1 LPQLCFKPPK
11 KIKLAG
17 GIPGLINP
25 FRPRLSPGVN
35 ATEGLSWGAFLLPPA
50 CGLGIEP
57 HPLPIGFLNVHHEVE
72 NSWCEHRRDEKITH
86 THGTLDGVACRP
98 AKAA

>member
-1 LPQLCFKPPK
+1 VFQATEENQA
-11 KIKLAG
+11 AG